1 MGTGAPGTGRVR
13 RPDREQSRQLRARR
27 ARRWWRPARCW
38 ASAVPYQT
46 AAALAQLDDPMAAL
60 EEAVAVGLL
69 RAVDKIDIRDVIFP
83 HPLVQAAVYENVA
96 PTCRARLH
104 RAAAELLDDDGA
116 ALRHRGRRRVRPGSG
131 AGRTPR
137 RLRPAADRLGR
148 LGQRSIRADGGQPV
162 QPGPGAAR
170 TAVVARHRRDR
181 QRRRPPAGIRLHPRR
196 RLVRAR
202 PAT

>member
-1 MGTGAPGTGRVR
+1 TEFPADRWRTWEPALPAPAAFADRIVSSLANCGSAARTLVEACSVLGVR
-13 RPDREQSRQLRARR
+13 CALP
-27 ARRWWRPARCW
+27 
-38 ASAVPYQT
+38 T

-116 ALRHRGRRRVRPGSG
+116 ALRHEVAATFGQ
-131 AGRTPR
+131 
-137 RLRPAADRLGR
+137 LR
-148 LGQRSIRADGGQPV
+148 IRAERGG
-162 QPGPGAAR
+162 A
-170 TAVVARHRRDR
+170 
-181 QRRRPPAGIRLHPRR
+181 LM
-196 RLVRAR
+196 
-202 PAT
+202 